1 MIAFTDRDGH
11 LTVSGTMSEWGLFL
25 DRLDRLTVARMSDGD
40 KAREILVM
48 ASTVPF
54 KGEVPNKRRVD

>member
-11 LTVSGTMSEWGLFL
+11 LTVSGTAREWGLFL
-25 DRLDRLTVARMSDGD
+25 NRLDRLTLARMSDGD

-54 KGEVPNKRRVD
+54 KGHAATKRPG